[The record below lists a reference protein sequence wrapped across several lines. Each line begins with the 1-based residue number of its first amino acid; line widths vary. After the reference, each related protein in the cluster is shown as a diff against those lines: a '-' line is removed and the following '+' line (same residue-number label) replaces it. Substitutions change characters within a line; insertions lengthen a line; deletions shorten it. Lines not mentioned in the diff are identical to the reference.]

1 MSKCVRVCVCVES
14 WPSRNV
20 TDIYG
25 LMRDWNKAKEG
36 QRERRGETKETSVA
50 DSEVALIVP

>member
-1 MSKCVRVCVCVES
+1 MCACVCVES

-36 QRERRGETKETSVA
+36 SKETRRDGERGGERSIA